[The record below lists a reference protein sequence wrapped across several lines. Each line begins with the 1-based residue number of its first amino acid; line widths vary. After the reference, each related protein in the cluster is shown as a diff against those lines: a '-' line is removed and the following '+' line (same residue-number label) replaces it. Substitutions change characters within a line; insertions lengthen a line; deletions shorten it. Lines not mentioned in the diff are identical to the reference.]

1 MASTTTNNAIE
12 VATNTIPNSTA
23 NAARLEK
30 VLPHRPEKHELVD
43 RNILKDSNVAPAL
56 QAREAE
62 LKRAQIGDVI
72 ERNIQQR
79 KRTIDGYTYIPPL
92 PKPDESPIDAD
103 ESRHKLEKSLKQRP
117 EKDELVEKN
126 ILKNSN
132 AAPALQAAQAELQR
146 SQLEDKLE
154 HALQQRPEP
163 AELVRGHI
171 LQEDEAPP
179 V

>member
-1 MASTTTNNAIE
+1 LDESHID
-12 VATNTIPNSTA
+12 PDSSK
-23 NAARLEK
+23 ARLER
-30 VLPHRPEKHELVD
+30 VLSHRPEKQELVD
-43 RNILKDSNVAPAL
+43 KNILKDSHVAPAL
-56 QAREAE
+56 QACEAE

-79 KRTIDGYTYIPPL
+79 KRTIDEFTHLPSA

-103 ESRHKLEKSLKQRP
+103 DSRHKLEKSLKQRP
-117 EKDELVEKN
+117 EKEELVEKN

-154 HALQQRPEP
+154 YALQHRPNP
-163 AELVRGHI
+163 AELVREHI
-171 LQEDEAPP
+171 LQEGEVPP
-179 V
+179 S